1 MKKNSGADYVGID
14 TISAQIELSGKSN
27 FIIRRADQPKS
38 APVYESDCD
47 SCEDAV
53 NDFINWANIILKGG
67 KNFNLYSM
75 QLFDDAGKNRFIY
88 FQLSK
93 NEYNVNPELK
103 SSTHL
108 PSNHP
113 HQLNDI
119 MAMMQ
124 LNEKIMELSRQME
137 EIRIRMDE
145 DEIEGEMEEIN
156 GPAQQPSEMIQILS
170 AIGAMISS
178 KSGNNLNQGGGLAGP
193 DKITRLNNA
202 VKRLYKLDAD
212 LDADL
217 EKLADIGEKNPG
229 QFQFLIKTLRS
240 M

>member
-1 MKKNSGADYVGID
+1 
-14 TISAQIELSGKSN
+14 
-27 FIIRRADQPKS
+27 
-38 APVYESDCD
+38 
-47 SCEDAV
+47 
-53 NDFINWANIILKGG
+53 
-67 KNFNLYSM
+67 
-75 QLFDDAGKNRFIY
+75 
-88 FQLSK
+88 
-93 NEYNVNPELK
+93 
-103 SSTHL
+103 
-108 PSNHP
+108 
-113 HQLNDI
+113 
-119 MAMMQ
+119 
-124 LNEKIMELSRQME
+124 
-137 EIRIRMDE
+137 
-145 DEIEGEMEEIN
+145 
-156 GPAQQPSEMIQILS
+156 MIQILS